1 MTVMEGV
8 LMEDLKEALARAS
21 VFVTGAAMRAA
32 DEGRISPGTAMLEAH
47 IFGDLCWKLT
57 R

>member
-1 MTVMEGV
+1 
-8 LMEDLKEALARAS
+8 MEDLKEALARAS